1 MNARYILL
9 LPICAMALH
18 GTAQVD
24 PLDPGFGTNGIVSIP
39 GTYAQVGEFV
49 LPYDDGRLLVV
60 SSLLPWMA
68 PTQRVQCTR
77 LLQDGTLD
85 AGFGTG
91 GTVELY
97 LMGEKFT
104 AMDGALLPNGSIVVC
119 GYLGNITGG
128 ILMRLLPD
136 GSPDPLF
143 DSDGI
148 VVFPGLDILH
158 SVLVLADGS
167 MIAAGEAIEPVILKV
182 NAFGEP
188 DAAFGNSGYLYPS
201 GTGAI
206 TDLEP
211 TPDGDVVGL
220 GFTNI
225 PFDLHFVKFNTSGE
239 LVTTFGNNGEAIL
252 SVVASNDTPRWF
264 QVLDDGRMMV
274 TMNGGAANSYSVRFN
289 PDATLDPSYG
299 VGGVVAGASLPNGD
313 FLFTSSVTTP
323 QGTTIA
329 GYRAQTP
336 GIAYVA
342 RLDAGGS
349 PVLGFGNNGTYT
361 LDPDSASLRGA
372 CVTALGQVVVTGSEL
387 FGPNM
392 GILVAR
398 LSASPEGIAQP
409 AASVEPLSIVRIAA
423 DAVRVTTGER
433 ILECWVLDAAG
444 RMVQHLGGN
453 GTAVVDIST
462 GAISAGAYA
471 VVVRTSSA
479 TLAGRFAQSE

>member
-1 MNARYILL
+1 MNARYLL
-9 LPICAMALH
+9 LFPICAMALQA
-18 GTAQVD
+18 TAQVD

-104 AMDGALLPNGSIVVC
+104 ATDGALLPNGAIVLC
-119 GYLGNITGG
+119 GYLGDIAGG
-128 ILMRLLPD
+128 VLMKLLPD

-148 VVFPGLDILH
+148 AVFPGLDVLH

-167 MIAAGEAIEPVILKV
+167 MIASGETIEPVILKV

-188 DAAFGNSGYLYPS
+188 DAAFGNSGFLYPS

-206 TDLEP
+206 THLER
-211 TPDGDVVGL
+211 TPGGDVVGA
-220 GFTNI
+220 GYINI
-225 PFDLHFVKFNTSGE
+225 MFDLFFVKFTTTGD
-239 LVTTFGNNGEAIL
+239 LVSTFGTNGEAIVPL
-252 SVVASNDTPRWF
+252 LPSNDAPRAL
-264 QVLDDGRMMV
+264 QILDDGRMMV
-274 TMNGGAANSYSVRFN
+274 AVNGDGADSYMVRLN
-289 PDATLDPSYG
+289 ADGTLDPSFG

-329 GYRAQTP
+329 GYRALTP
-336 GIAYVA
+336 GIAYVV
-342 RLDAGGS
+342 RLDASGS

-361 LDPDSASLRGA
+361 LDPDTSYLHGA
-372 CVTALGQVVVTGSEL
+372 CVTALGQVVVTGGE
-387 FGPNM
+387 
-392 GILVAR
+392 
-398 LSASPEGIAQP
+398 
-409 AASVEPLSIVRIAA
+409 
-423 DAVRVTTGER
+423 AVRPEHGHSR
-433 ILECWVLDAAG
+433 C
-444 RMVQHLGGN
+444 
-453 GTAVVDIST
+453 AVV
-462 GAISAGAYA
+462 GQPRRH
-471 VVVRTSSA
+471 RTTCS
-479 TLAGRFAQSE
+479 RC

>member
-1 MNARYILL
+1 MNARYFLL
-9 LPICAMALH
+9 LPICAMALQAN
-18 GTAQVD
+18 AQVD

-85 AGFGTG
+85 AGFGTA

-104 AMDGALLPNGSIVVC
+104 ATDGALLPNGAIVLC
-119 GYLGNITGG
+119 GYLGDIAGG
-128 ILMRLLPD
+128 VLMKLLPD

-188 DAAFGNSGYLYPS
+188 DATFGNSGYLYPS

-206 TDLEP
+206 THLEP

-220 GFTNI
+220 G
-225 PFDLHFVKFNTSGE
+225 LH
-239 LVTTFGNNGEAIL
+239 
-252 SVVASNDTPRWF
+252 
-264 QVLDDGRMMV
+264 QH
-274 TMNGGAANSYSVRFN
+274 SVR
-289 PDATLDPSYG
+289 PATS
-299 VGGVVAGASLPNGD
+299 
-313 FLFTSSVTTP
+313 
-323 QGTTIA
+323 
-329 GYRAQTP
+329 
-336 GIAYVA
+336 
-342 RLDAGGS
+342 
-349 PVLGFGNNGTYT
+349 
-361 LDPDSASLRGA
+361 
-372 CVTALGQVVVTGSEL
+372 
-387 FGPNM
+387 
-392 GILVAR
+392 
-398 LSASPEGIAQP
+398 
-409 AASVEPLSIVRIAA
+409 
-423 DAVRVTTGER
+423 
-433 ILECWVLDAAG
+433 
-444 RMVQHLGGN
+444 
-453 GTAVVDIST
+453 
-462 GAISAGAYA
+462 
-471 VVVRTSSA
+471 
-479 TLAGRFAQSE
+479 